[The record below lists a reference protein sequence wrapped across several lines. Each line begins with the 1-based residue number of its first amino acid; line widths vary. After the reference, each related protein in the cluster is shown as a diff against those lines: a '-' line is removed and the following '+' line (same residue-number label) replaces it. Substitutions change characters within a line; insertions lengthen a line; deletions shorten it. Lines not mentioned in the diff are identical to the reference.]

1 MHPPQNQN
9 PGIPCHFRHFFVDQI
24 NMELYSLDKIHFQ
37 PLTPNP
43 LQNQD
48 RSRSKTEEWQHPK
61 KQTGTA
67 REFFFVLYTPAMRQS
82 SLCNLTFGVSFLFT
96 AYKKIDEK
104 QKNANLLSFV
114 FVLLCLGFLLFRFVV
129 FFEELAK
136 QKKWRDLSLCHF
148 SPASVCKLV
157 FGCLLWVC
165 GFITKPCKNYETCR
179 YHWGKLR
186 GFGHGLGNVVFD
198 LIFNIYQ
205 KTMQTHRQP
214 VSLQDRF

>member
-114 FVLLCLGFLLFRFVV
+114 FVFVLLCLGFLLFRFVV

-136 QKKWRDLSLCHF
+136 QKNGGTYLCAT
-148 SPASVCKLV
+148 SPPLAFANLFLVVCFGSV
-157 FGCLLWVC
+157 
-165 GFITKPCKNYETCR
+165 
-179 YHWGKLR
+179 
-186 GFGHGLGNVVFD
+186 
-198 LIFNIYQ
+198 
-205 KTMQTHRQP
+205 
-214 VSLQDRF
+214 VSLQNHVKTMKHAGIIGASLGVLDMDQAMLSLI

>member
-67 REFFFVLYTPAMRQS
+67 REFFLCFIHLQCV
-82 SLCNLTFGVSFLFT
+82 SLLFAISPLEFLSFLRHT
-96 AYKKIDEK
+96 KKST
-104 QKNANLLSFV
+104 KNKKMQTSCHLFLFLFCCVLVSCFLGSLFFLRSWQSKKNGGTYLCATSPPLAFANL
-114 FVLLCLGFLLFRFVV
+114 FLVV
-129 FFEELAK
+129 CFG
-136 QKKWRDLSLCHF
+136 
-148 SPASVCKLV
+148 SV
-157 FGCLLWVC
+157 
-165 GFITKPCKNYETCR
+165 
-179 YHWGKLR
+179 
-186 GFGHGLGNVVFD
+186 
-198 LIFNIYQ
+198 
-205 KTMQTHRQP
+205 
-214 VSLQDRF
+214 VSLQNHVKTMKNAGIIGASLGVLDMDQAMLSLI